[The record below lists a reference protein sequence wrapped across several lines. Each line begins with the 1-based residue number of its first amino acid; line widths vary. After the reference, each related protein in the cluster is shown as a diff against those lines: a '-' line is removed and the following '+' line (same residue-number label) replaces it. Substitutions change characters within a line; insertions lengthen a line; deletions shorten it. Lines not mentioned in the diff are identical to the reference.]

1 MDYMLDFKDCVVVHH
16 SSNGRIV
23 FASGAS
29 LSHLEHIPQETRT
42 KKTSRKK
49 QELLDFL
56 AVHSSSIGDLV
67 TD

>member
-29 LSHLEHIPQETRT
+29 LSHLEHISQETRT
-42 KKTSRKK
+42 QKNIP
-49 QELLDFL
+49 QETELWDIL
-56 AVHSSSIGDLV
+56 
-67 TD
+67 

>member
-42 KKTSRKK
+42 QKNIPQETDGFFVGFPDDSRIKF
-49 QELLDFL
+49 LL
-56 AVHSSSIGDLV
+56 
-67 TD
+67 